1 MLEYSNNI
9 KLTIFFHC
17 AKLILGVNMKIILIK
32 DLKGKGKAGDIVD
45 VNPNYA
51 NNVLIKQG
59 IAKVANASNLNDHKG
74 QVEAKE
80 FHHGELVKEYQAVAN
95 KIKNKVYNFT
105 LSVGANGKAFGSITK
120 QEIINALNTDGIKV
134 EKNQIKDFPT
144 IKGIGQY
151 KITLQ
156 LIKEVSVDIIANVN
170 IK

>member
-1 MLEYSNNI
+1 
-9 KLTIFFHC
+9 
-17 AKLILGVNMKIILIK
+17 MKVILIK
-32 DLKGKGKAGDIVD
+32 DLKGKGKAGDIID

-51 NNVLIKQG
+51 SNVLIKQG

-80 FHHGELVKEYQAVAN
+80 FHHAELVKEYRALAD
-95 KIKNKVYNFT
+95 KIKNKAYDFSLT
-105 LSVGANGKAFGSITK
+105 VGANGKAFGSVTK
-120 QEIINALNTDGIKV
+120 QEILFALNADGIKI

-144 IKGIGQY
+144 IKGVGQY

>member
-1 MLEYSNNI
+1 MTISILYDKI
-9 KLTIFFHC
+9 KIE
-17 AKLILGVNMKIILIK
+17 VNMKIILIK
-32 DLKGKGKAGDIVD
+32 DLKGKGKAGDIID

-80 FHHGELVKEYQAVAN
+80 FHHAELVKEYKELAN
-95 KIKNKVYNFT
+95 KIKNKIYNFNI
-105 LSVGANGKAFGSITK
+105 SVGSNGKAFGSITK
-120 QEIINALNTDGIKV
+120 QEIMNALNNDGIKI
-134 EKNQIKDFPT
+134 EKNMIKDFPT
-144 IKGIGQY
+144 IKGVGHY